1 MSLQMISSSVV
12 LCSHKIPAS
21 VKYIFINYISKSS
34 LSVQPVS
41 THLIFI
47 ITTLFLSQRTFP
59 TMWLR
64 WWIASV
70 RKMILKYP
78 EDEAD
83 SELFE
88 KDV

>member
-1 MSLQMISSSVV
+1 MIGSSVV

-21 VKYIFINYISKSS
+21 VKYSLKNYISKTS

-59 TMWLR
+59 TTRLR
-64 WWIASV
+64 WRIASV